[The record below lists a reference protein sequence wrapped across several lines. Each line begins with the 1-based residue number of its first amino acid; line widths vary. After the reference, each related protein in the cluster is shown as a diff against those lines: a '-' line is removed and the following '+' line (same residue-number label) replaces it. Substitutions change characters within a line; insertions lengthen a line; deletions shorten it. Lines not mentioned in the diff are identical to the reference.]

1 MGLELTN
8 HRIISVPDEPQ
19 KKRGYTI
26 MKRSLFMPF
35 DKKAKNLL
43 MLAAALLF
51 LFMSGSAWA
60 NGTISGTVRDS
71 DGVAITDVSIGVDV
85 ITGDACPY
93 VVLTTVNTDAADGT
107 YTVSVA
113 AGTYYLRALNNGQNY
128 VNEWWYSTDTPKSV
142 IPCGEAQPVTV
153 TDDVTTS
160 GMDFELDQGGTIQ
173 GTVKHTN
180 GDLLS
185 GVSLQAHQS
194 ADLSQVMAFATSGD
208 DGTYTLPGLPTDT
221 YSVSAYKSGLGTTYY
236 GGYSNRQRLRVFV
249 TSPDAT
255 EDINF
260 TLHPE
265 AKISGKVLV
274 EESALEGAVV
284 HAQPFDGGIVYT
296 DTTDANGDYLI
307 GQLATGSHVVYA
319 THASYSDAYYDGA
332 YIWNLATKVS
342 VTATETKSGKNLSM
356 VAPGTISGTVYDTQE
371 TPAPLA
377 NVCVYAYHDRC
388 WSNLA
393 GNSTTNTNGTYSI
406 SGLPPGSYYL
416 LTNANC
422 SVPQHYVNEWFDPA
436 TGTGY
441 CDQAGAVTVTAG
453 EETTGQNFSL
463 AADSTAYHAPAFRH
477 AADDPTNKYA
487 GVMCQRRADGSE
499 YSTIYAFI
507 TGPAPIDVT
516 SLTATGPSGTF
527 TLQPNVT
534 FMDDLG
540 LLYWAGSNS
549 VVQNGTYTFT
559 IKDSAGRTVT
569 MEKTFAYSSDV
580 AGIDSSTMS
589 PADQAYVGTTTPTL
603 SFTRVSGVASHQV
616 FVWDLKGRAVWYQKD
631 ITDSASSVTVP
642 SGILQPDTPYYWW
655 VRTKD
660 ATGNNRVRSETKTF
674 FTGTKGLT
682 FPEIN
687 GGGLLSYS
695 APGVTG
701 GTVYG
706 FMYGISHNLAPWDM
720 RYFKVTETNDAS
732 NYFYIDGQMGF
743 VGNSDYYNF
752 AQILYKTQPLN
763 DGTYNYMLQERNGGG
778 YDVNYSYEYAP
789 IPNFAENTRSPA
801 IFAYV
806 NTNRPTFSWGA
817 LSGAGSYSYRVRI
830 WDYDRMLRLYQSPSQ
845 AGTTFRIPE
854 GVNLA
859 WGSSYRW
866 QVQAWDS
873 GVGNNYSQT
882 IRAPFTI
889 PPLAT
894 YNYTLPGGGGTVT
907 TFRMFTVPL
916 YLGTIAEVLKMMET
930 TLGTYVTEGHGRW
943 RVFMYVNGQ
952 YVEINAASIADNT
965 HSPEKVF
972 WIISLDQTQVPFSG
986 GSAPSALYECTLG
999 SDSWQTFG
1007 LPWDS
1012 PAIELSKIG
1021 VTDGTTTRFITDT
1034 NNALTAHVVYEYTG
1048 TGPHNGYVEKAL
1060 GDTLT
1065 PGTGYFIRVYS
1076 TDDVQLKIPPDNDGG
1091 HFDTNSSVRIYNNPM
1106 RERKR
1111 ELPPAPPGG

>member
-1 MGLELTN
+1 MLT
-8 HRIISVPDEPQ
+8 
-19 KKRGYTI
+19 
-26 MKRSLFMPF
+26 
-35 DKKAKNLL
+35 
-43 MLAAALLF
+43 AALLF
-51 LFMSGSAWA
+51 LFTSGSAWA
-60 NGTISGTVRDS
+60 NGTITGTVHDS
-71 DGVAITDVSIGVDV
+71 DGVVITGVSIGVDV

-93 VVLTTVNTDAADGT
+93 VVLTTVNTNSETGT

-153 TDDVTTS
+153 TEEATTD
-160 GMDFELDQGGTIQ
+160 GRDFELDQGGTIQ
-173 GTVKHTN
+173 GTVKHN
-180 GDLLS
+180 SGDLLS

-194 ADLSQVMAFATSGD
+194 SDLSQVMAFATTAL

-221 YSVSAYKSGLGTTYY
+221 YSVSANKSGYGTTYY

-255 EDINF
+255 TGIDL
-260 TLHPE
+260 TLHTE
-265 AKISGKVLV
+265 GKISGQVTVSGAGL
-274 EESALEGAVV
+274 ADAVV
-284 HAQPFDGGIVYT
+284 HARPFDGGIVYT
-296 DTTDANGDYLI
+296 FTTVAGGNYSI
-307 GQLATGSHVVYA
+307 GQLATGSHMVYA
-319 THASYSDAYYDGA
+319 THANYPDSYYDGE

-342 VTATETKSGKNLSM
+342 VTATATESGINLIM
-356 VAPGTISGTVYDTQE
+356 VAPGTISGTVSDTQA

-388 WSNLA
+388 WTNLA
-393 GNSTTNTNGTYSI
+393 GDNTSDTSGTYSI

-416 LTNANC
+416 VTNANC
-422 SVPQHYVNEWFDPA
+422 SAPQHYVNEWFDPA

-441 CDQAGAVTVTAG
+441 CDQAGAVTVSAG
-453 EETTGQNFSL
+453 ATTSGQNFSL
-463 AADSTAYHAPAFRH
+463 AEDSTAYHTPAFKH

-499 YSTIYAFI
+499 YSTFYAFI
-507 TGPAPIDVT
+507 SGPAPIDVT

-527 TLQPNVT
+527 TLQTNVT

-540 LLYWAGSNS
+540 LLYLAGSNS

-569 MEKTFAYSSDV
+569 TEKTFAYSSAV
-580 AGIDSSTMS
+580 PGIDSSTMS

-616 FVWDLKGRAVWYQKD
+616 FVWDLTGRAVWYQKD

-660 ATGNNRVRSETKTF
+660 STGNNRVRSETKTF
-674 FTGTKGLT
+674 FTGTTGT
-682 FPEIN
+682 TPEIN
-687 GGGLLSYS
+687 GAGILNFPNS
-695 APGVTG
+695 GVTG
-701 GTVYG
+701 GATYG
-706 FMYGISHNLAPWDM
+706 FMYGFCNTLAPWDM
-720 RYFKVTETNDAS
+720 EYFKVTERENTS
-732 NYFYIDGQMGF
+732 NYFYIDGQMAF
-743 VGNSDYYNF
+743 VGNSYYYNF
-752 AQILYKTQPLN
+752 AQIQYQSQPLN
-763 DGTYNYMLQERNGGG
+763 YGIYDFMVQQRNGNG
-778 YDVNYSYEYAP
+778 YDVNFNYEDAS
-789 IPNFAENTRSPA
+789 IPNFSESARTPA
-801 IFAYV
+801 IFSYV

-817 LSGAGSYSYRVRI
+817 ISGADGYRLRI
-830 WDYDRMLRLYQSPSQ
+830 WDYDRRLRLYTSPSQ
-845 AGTTFRIPE
+845 TGTSFRIPE
-854 GVNLA
+854 GVNLP
-859 WGSSYRW
+859 WGSTYRW
-866 QVQAWDS
+866 QVQAWN
-873 GVGNNYSQT
+873 GNSFT
-882 IRAPFTI
+882 HTTRAPFTI

-894 YNYTLPGGGGTVT
+894 YNYTLPGGNGTVT
-907 TFRMFTVPL
+907 SFRMFTVPL
-916 YLGTIAEVLKMMET
+916 YLGTVADVLKMMET
-930 TLGTYVTEGHGRW
+930 TLGTYVAGGYGRW
-943 RVFMYVNGQ
+943 RAFMYVNSQ
-952 YVEINAASIADNT
+952 YVEINADSIADNT

-986 GSAPSALYECTLG
+986 GGAPSALYTCTLG
-999 SDSWQTFG
+999 SNSWQTFG

-1034 NNALTAHVVYEYTG
+1034 DPENTLTAHVVWEYTG
-1048 TGPHNGYVEKAL
+1048 GASNNGYVQKGL

-1076 TDDVQLKIPPDNDGG
+1076 ADDVQLKIPPDNDGD
-1091 HFDTNSSVRIYNNPM
+1091 HFDTNSNARIYNNPM